1 MAITQGDLLR
11 LVCEVAAK
19 VSALE
24 LEVERLKAELA
35 DLGPARQP
43 VERPAHL
50 DSAAA
55 AAAKRRAIEELLAEP
70 PSPPARRQPP
80 PPCRHFH
87 TATCYMGD
95 RCNFSH

>member
-1 MAITQGDLLR
+1 MSITQGDLMR

-24 LEVERLKAELA
+24 LEVQRLRTELA
-35 DLGPARQP
+35 DLRGP
-43 VERPAHL
+43 
-50 DSAAA
+50 DSAA
-55 AAAKRRAIEELLAEP
+55 AAAKRRAIEELLEESS
-70 PSPPARRQPP
+70 SPPRMRPP